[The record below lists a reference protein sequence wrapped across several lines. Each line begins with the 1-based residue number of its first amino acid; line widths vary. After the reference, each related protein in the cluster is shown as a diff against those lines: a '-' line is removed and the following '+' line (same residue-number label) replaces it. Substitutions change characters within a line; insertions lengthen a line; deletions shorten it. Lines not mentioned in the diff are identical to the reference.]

1 MGSGKCDQLLRYFV
15 PCLLYS
21 ASDSSMVATLVA
33 TSLAWL
39 TNLLELV
46 INFLMSSLQLLLA
59 ARTQSGVS
67 EANIKK
73 EI

>member
-1 MGSGKCDQLLRYFV
+1 MGSGKCDQLLRYFA

-21 ASDSSMVATLVA
+21 ASDSSMVATLMA